1 MNSIQDSSLR
11 DQDKGSTSALS
22 DCHRSVT
29 SLIVSSDNDEDE
41 EDLDLLARPSPPTP
55 PSNRHLS
62 NVTRVKRSE
71 SDGIV
76 VAERPKGDKVPVRRC
91 ESTNDATKIVEEM
104 GSAGS

>member
-1 MNSIQDSSLR
+1 MR
-11 DQDKGSTSALS
+11 DPDKGSTSALS
-22 DCHRSVT
+22 DCRRSAT
-29 SLIVSSDNDEDE
+29 SLIVSSDNDDED
-41 EDLDLLARPSPPTP
+41 DIGQLVSPAPPTP

-104 GSAGS
+104 GSAGKNQSLFLF